1 MLLGVIFLVT
11 IILKSAAMTH
21 QPQPSR
27 QDLLDIVF
35 ENRNQSYGA
44 YALRRAYPTNL
55 ARALGAGT
63 LLIATF
69 AFSVHLASNLGK
81 NATPL
86 QVSGDPIICFTSND
100 FKPKPLFKLP
110 KAAGALPPKAQQ
122 RFVAPMVIADAQA
135 PELDHTVTQEELFQS
150 DRAVGVSNQNGI
162 SDGPPSLPNLDLAG
176 MGGGETNTSAA
187 GNEPVFDGADVQKMP
202 SFPGGEQELLRYLS
216 KHIQYPAAARM
227 AGIQSQV
234 VVSFTVNTDG
244 SISDLVVLKDPGA
257 GCGKEVVRV
266 VSSMPYW
273 IPGEANGHPVRVRFF
288 LPVRFELR

>member
-1 MLLGVIFLVT
+1 
-11 IILKSAAMTH
+11 MTH

-69 AFSVHLASNLGK
+69 AFSVYVASNIGK
-81 NATPL
+81 NATSL

-100 FKPKPLFKLP
+100 FKPKPLLKLP
-110 KAAGALPPKAQQ
+110 KAAGALPPKALQ

-135 PELDHTVTQEELFQS
+135 PELDHTATQEALVQS
-150 DRAVGVSNQNGI
+150 DLTVGVSNQSGV
-162 SDGPPSLPNLDLAG
+162 SDGPPSLHNLDLVG
-176 MGGGETNTSAA
+176 MGGGETNTSST
-187 GNEPVFDGADVQKMP
+187 GSETVFDGADVQKMP
-202 SFPGGEQELLRYLS
+202 SFPGGDQELLRYLS

-244 SISDLVVLKDPGA
+244 SISDLVVLKDPGG
-257 GCGKEVVRV
+257 GCGKEVIRV

-273 IPGEANGHPVRVRFF
+273 IPGEANGHHVRVRFF